1 MIQNQLIGQ
10 PLSGVGYL
18 LKGAKLISHPKLRLF
33 VLIPLM
39 INILIFAAAFWF
51 LFSSI
56 TQWIDSYMAALPAF
70 LSWLNYLL
78 WPLLV
83 LTILFAFT
91 FVFSTVANLI
101 AAPFNGL
108 LAEKTETILTN
119 QPLGDSGLSDLVKD
133 LPRTFKRELQKL
145 AYFLPRMLFCGLLF
159 LIPGFGQIVA
169 PFIWF
174 AFAGWMM
181 AIQYADFPFDNHKIP
196 FATMKQALRKRL
208 GKNLTF
214 GMLVSFF
221 TTLPVI
227 NFIIMPIAVCGAT
240 AFWVDI
246 YKQESIQASSTAE
259 VAVD

>member
-1 MIQNQLIGQ
+1 MIQNQLLTQ

-39 INILIFAAAFWF
+39 NNILIFAGAFWF

-56 TQWIDSYMAALPAF
+56 TQLIDSYMAALPEL
-70 LSWLNYLL
+70 LSWLKYLL
-78 WPLLV
+78 WPILV

-91 FVFSTVANLI
+91 FIFSAVANFI

-108 LAEKTETILTN
+108 LAEKTEIVLTN
-119 QPLGDSGLSDLVKD
+119 QPLDDSGLSDLVKD
-133 LPRTFKRELQKL
+133 LPRIFKRELQKL
-145 AYFLPRMLFCGLLF
+145 AYFLPRMVFCGLLF

-174 AFAGWMM
+174 VFAGWMM
-181 AIQYADFPFDNHKIP
+181 VIQYADFPFDNHKIP

-214 GMLVSFF
+214 GILVSLF

-240 AFWVDI
+240 AFWVDV
-246 YKQESIQASSTAE
+246 YKQASISSSTPPE

>member
-1 MIQNQLIGQ
+1 MIQNQLIQQ

-18 LKGAKLISHPKLRLF
+18 LKGAKLLSHPKLRFF
-33 VLIPLM
+33 VLIPLT
-39 INILIFAAAFWF
+39 INILIFAGAFWF

-56 TQWIDSYMAALPAF
+56 TQWIDSYMAGLPAF
-70 LSWLNYLL
+70 LSWLNYIL
-78 WPLLV
+78 WPILILS
-83 LTILFAFT
+83 ILFAFT
-91 FVFSTVANLI
+91 FVFSAIANLI

-119 QPLGDSGLSDLVKD
+119 QPLGDTGFSGLIKD
-133 LPRTFKRELQKL
+133 LPRIFKRELQKL
-145 AYFLPRMLFCGLLF
+145 AYFLPRMLFCGVLF

-174 AFAGWMM
+174 VFAGWMM

-196 FATMKQALRKRL
+196 FATMKQGLRKRL

-221 TTLPVI
+221 TTVPII

-240 AFWVDI
+240 AFWVDV
-246 YKQESIQASSTAE
+246 YKQEFISDETQS
-259 VAVD
+259 VN